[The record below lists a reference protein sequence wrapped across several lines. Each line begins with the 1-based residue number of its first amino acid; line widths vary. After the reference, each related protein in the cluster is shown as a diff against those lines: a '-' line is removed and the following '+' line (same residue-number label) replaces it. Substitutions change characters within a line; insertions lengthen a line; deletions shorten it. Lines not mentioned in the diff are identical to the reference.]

1 MLDIIGIIDC
11 NTTAAALKGNIQFII
26 NAISTINET
35 IVIIFS
41 LSLFFCFLNAKIV
54 QTKAITLDKMIP
66 INITKKPPWSVESKM
81 IGLIN
86 IVRQ

>member
-35 IVIIFS
+35 IVMIFS
-41 LSLFFCFLNAKIV
+41 LLLFILF
-54 QTKAITLDKMIP
+54 
-66 INITKKPPWSVESKM
+66 SKRK
-81 IGLIN
+81 N
-86 IVRQ
+86 CPNQSHYRR